1 MGQALE
7 QWWGVSENVIRLA
20 MRWLTATITV
30 ALLLGT
36 AATPTAASSFDP
48 TKIDASFLTE
58 ILASATDDFDV
69 IVRSVPVENEGR
81 AGRAAARRIEKAA
94 KSVKEQGGSV
104 KQALAIVGAV
114 SARLKGVQILK
125 LTRDGHVDYVVKDQK
140 LQAQFDPAL
149 DSAKARTPGILEVNA
164 PQAWSQLGLTGRGV
178 GVAIVDSGVYAH
190 PDLAGRIVASID
202 FTTASPTVSSTSTGD
217 PGGHGTH
224 VAGLVAGDG
233 TLSGGE
239 YTGVAPRANI
249 INVRVID
256 ANGGSNVSTILRGL
270 QWVLANR
277 TTYNIKVV
285 NLSLGAKAMGSYKSD
300 LMATA
305 AEVLNFAGVTVVVSA
320 GNTGPLAG
328 TITTPAT
335 DPYVITVGA
344 LDDNGTSL
352 RLDDLM
358 AIFSARG
365 RTAFDNISKPDL
377 VAPGRKMVSLRSP
390 GSELDTLFADRQV
403 TATGALTADYYRLSG
418 TSMAAPVVAGVIA
431 LMIER
436 NPALSPAQI
445 KKRLKSTATSLGFGT
460 SFDRGAGLVNAYAA
474 AASIDASREYTP
486 DRVSDAFAKDMRVF
500 IQGQPFVW
508 RDLTYHGGVDSA
520 GTSWEGVTWENVR
533 WDAVTWENLTWEG
546 FTWEGVTWE
555 GVTWEGVTWQST
567 DQQSTGAQSGT
578 GAFWD
583 PVD

>member
-1 MGQALE
+1 
-7 QWWGVSENVIRLA
+7 
-20 MRWLTATITV
+20 MRWLSATITV
-30 ALLLGT
+30 ALLLGLT
-36 AATPTAASSFDP
+36 ATPAAASSFDA
-48 TKIDASFLTE
+48 TKIDASFLSE
-58 ILASATDDFDV
+58 VLASPTDDFDV
-69 IVRSVPVENEGR
+69 IVRSVVKKDDFKKDDKKGDRDERYAE
-81 AGRAAARRIEKAA
+81 RRIERAA
-94 KSVKEQGGSV
+94 KEVKKEHGSL
-104 KQALAIVGAV
+104 KHALPIVGGV
-114 SARLKGVQILK
+114 SARLKGVDILK
-125 LTRDGHVDYVVKDQK
+125 LTRDDDVDYVVKDQH

-164 PQAWSQLGLTGRGV
+164 PQVWSQLGVTGQGV
-178 GVAIVDSGVYAH
+178 GVAIVDSGVYPH

-233 TLSGGE
+233 ASSGGE
-239 YTGVAPRANI
+239 FTGVAPRANI

-256 ANGGSNVSTILRGL
+256 ANGLSDVSTILRGL

-285 NLSLGAKAMGSYKSD
+285 NLSLGAKPMGSYKSD

-358 AIFSARG
+358 AVFSARG
-365 RTAFDNISKPDL
+365 RTAFDSLSKPDL
-377 VAPGRKMVSLRSP
+377 VAPGRRMVSLRSP
-390 GSELDTLFADRQV
+390 GSELDTLFSDRQV
-403 TATGALTADYYRLSG
+403 TATGALTADYYKLSG
-418 TSMAAPVVAGVIA
+418 TSMAAPVVAGVVA
-431 LMIER
+431 LMVER
-436 NPALSPAQI
+436 NPTLSPAQI
-445 KKRLKSTATSLGFGT
+445 KKRLKSTATSLSFGT
-460 SFDRGAGLVNAYAA
+460 AFDRGAGLVDAYAA
-474 AASIDASREYTP
+474 VASVDASREYAP
-486 DRVSDAFAKDMRVF
+486 DRVSDAFAKDMKVF

-508 RDLTYHGGVDSA
+508 RDLTFHGGVDSA

-533 WDAVTWENLTWEG
+533 WDAVTWENVMWEG
-546 FTWEGVTWE
+546 FTWEGITWE
-555 GVTWEGVTWQST
+555 GVTWETVTWQST

-578 GAFWD
+578 GASWD